1 MGFTVHRPPCGEVS
15 LCWYRPSGGDVAG
28 RVHVGVAR
36 PRIASDAREDR
47 LALAVFGRDV
57 PAGGASLR
65 RVRGWDPFK
74 TARSLV
80 VEPGNQPTPPLTTN
94 GAIEAPL
101 LRNPNTRLVNRAA
114 GRAGHRAHVER
125 LDSNGVEPVCQ
136 IGCGLLDPVAPAV
149 GFARFKSRDGQPGA
163 RSAVGAPFLARQALL
178 QPAQPNPLTPGQARN
193 THQLSS
199 GQCCRDCH
207 SAINTDH
214 AAVPRAQDRVRD
226 VGEGDMPTPGPIASD
241 AVGLH
246 TRRYGPGPAEA
257 DPANFG
263 HPNPSIAF
271 VELLNVARLE
281 TDLPEAFMHP
291 SFAPRRTPMGAG
303 EDTPHGL
310 REVPQRLLLH
320 CLRPGRQP
328 VVLGTNLS
336 QLRALFVVSRG
347 TKPWLPKLLLFH
359 GQVPNK
365 PGMPAMLQQHHLLER
380 RRQQPK
386 PRHIRNVTVDTDTN
400 GHRTSAQFWV
410 GFRRRRKCPDFSKEW
425 V

>member
-65 RVRGWDPFK
+65 RVRGGDPFEA
-74 TARSLV
+74 ARSLV

-163 RSAVGAPFLARQALL
+163 RSAVGAPSRRARHCCSRRSRIRSPRA
-178 QPAQPNPLTPGQARN
+178 QARN

-263 HPNPSIAF
+263 HPNPSITL

-303 EDTPHGL
+303 EETPHGL

-328 VVLGTNLS
+328 VVLARISVNCVHCSLYQGHEALAAKIAVAPRPGSKQTGHAGNAPTTPPAGQASAATETATYPKRNRRHRHKRASHLS
-336 QLRALFVVSRG
+336 TVLGRLSS
-347 TKPWLPKLLLFH
+347 
-359 GQVPNK
+359 
-365 PGMPAMLQQHHLLER
+365 PA
-380 RRQQPK
+380 
-386 PRHIRNVTVDTDTN
+386 
-400 GHRTSAQFWV
+400 
-410 GFRRRRKCPDFSKEW
+410 
-425 V
+425 